1 MVLGSLPSHVHIVGE
16 AWSRKGYLGCACL
29 EPADVVSGNAS
40 GEADKP
46 ALAEAAVARHDTVL
60 PVPVPAEVEAADAV
74 DTDVRLNHC
83 RDNRDRSVLP
93 DTFSICPTH
102 KSESFQ
108 RLRSRRIRQQ
118 LRCRHLTHQPR
129 PGRKSH
135 AVLLKRLIS
144 WACDTSADL
153 VHATQA
159 RCSEPSAAKETPAD
173 GFEQRQATAA
183 SSSVGTGKS
192 IA

>member
-1 MVLGSLPSHVHIVGE
+1 MVRS
-16 AWSRKGYLGCACL
+16 K
-29 EPADVVSGNAS
+29 AS

-46 ALAEAAVARHDTVL
+46 ALAEETVTGHDTVL
-60 PVPVPAEVEAADAV
+60 PVPLAAEVETAHAV
-74 DTDVRLNHC
+74 DTDTWLHHC
-83 RDNRDRSVLP
+83 RIGAFYRVVSRP
-93 DTFSICPTH
+93 APHT
-102 KSESFQ
+102 SFQ
-108 RLRSRRIRQQ
+108 HVLSRRIRQQ

-173 GFEQRQATAA
+173 RLAQQQATAA